1 MSGRGD
7 ESKGERVMIERKSW
21 SEKIGVLHI
30 AFTRPSR
37 VMQTA
42 NMISAVL
49 FANEDTHILPPLTR
63 FKVGYLL
70 RGPLCISW
78 SRLLGAYL
86 HHHGRFQEYFRE
98 GSIIG
103 TSIPLSIFG
112 PRDCNCR
119 NGQSLT
125 CRIFQSPPT
134 GTSTSASIWTDKSL
148 NLKTSK
154 RRS

>member
-1 MSGRGD
+1 MPGRGD
-7 ESKGERVMIERKSW
+7 ESKKEGIMIERKNW

-42 NMISAVL
+42 NMISAIL
-49 FANEDTHILPPLTR
+49 FANEDTHILPPLTK
-63 FKVGYLL
+63 FKIGYLL
-70 RGPLCISW
+70 EGPLFISR

-86 HHHGRFQEYFRE
+86 HRHGRCQEYFRE

-112 PRDCNCR
+112 PRDCNYR

-125 CRIFQSPPT
+125 CRIFQPLT
-134 GTSTSASIWTDKSL
+134 RTSTSASIWTDKSL
-148 NLKTSK
+148 KLIMSK